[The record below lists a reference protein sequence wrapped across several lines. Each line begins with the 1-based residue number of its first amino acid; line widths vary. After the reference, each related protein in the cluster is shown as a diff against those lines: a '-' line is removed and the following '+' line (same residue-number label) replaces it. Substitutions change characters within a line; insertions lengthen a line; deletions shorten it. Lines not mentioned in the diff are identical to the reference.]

1 MRRHVRILPLLLGV
15 ALLLPAAPQ
24 PGLSAL
30 STCPAHFVAG
40 DDPAIVNPRLAQ
52 DTREICY
59 SGYAVLHSGI
69 TRTPLWSAEHLT
81 RDRVADAEA
90 MTRENAFHPEPSLPP
105 AERAELKDYQRSGF
119 DRGHM
124 APSGDMPDPQSQ
136 QESFSLANMVPQ
148 NRENNR
154 GLWAHIEMAVRR
166 LAERDGDLYVVT
178 GPVFRGETLQRLN
191 GRVLVPTMLYKAVY
205 DPARRQAG
213 AYLVRN
219 EAGDQYETVSL
230 AQLKDLTGI
239 DVFPA
244 LPPDVKAAAMPLPP
258 PLDERQRR
266 RSRTTAGGGGRG
278 GAEGSGAEG
287 SSAPSRR

>member
-1 MRRHVRILPLLLGV
+1 MPPV
-15 ALLLPAAPQ
+15 Q
-24 PGLSAL
+24 SAL
-30 STCPAHFVAG
+30 AGPARCPAHFLGG
-40 DDPAIVNPRLAQ
+40 DDPDIVNPRLAQ

-136 QESFSLANMVPQ
+136 QESFSHANMVPQ
-148 NRENNR
+148 NSENNR
-154 GLWAHIEMAVRR
+154 GLWARIEAAVRR
-166 LAERDGDLYVVT
+166 LAERDGELYVVT
-178 GPVFRGETLQRLN
+178 GPVFRGETLQRIN

-219 EAGDQYETVSL
+219 EAGDAYETVSL
-230 AQLKDLTGI
+230 AQLESLTGI
-239 DVFPA
+239 DPFPT
-244 LPPDVKAAAMPLPP
+244 LSPEVKETAMPLPP
-258 PLDERQRR
+258 PLDERQHR
-266 RSRTTAGGGGRG
+266 RSRRTAGSRGGGAG
-278 GAEGSGAEG
+278 EEG
-287 SSAPSRR
+287 SSVPPQR

>member
-1 MRRHVRILPLLLGV
+1 MRRARRLLQLSLAFATTVLSLAAAQPGV
-15 ALLLPAAPQ
+15 ATP
-24 PGLSAL
+24 LSR
-30 STCPAHFVAG
+30 CPAHFFAG
-40 DDPAIVNPRLAQ
+40 DDPDILNPRLAQ

-81 RDRVADAEA
+81 RQRVADAEE

-148 NRENNR
+148 NPENNR
-154 GLWAHIEMAVRR
+154 RLWARIEAAVRR
-166 LAERDGDLYVVT
+166 LAERDGELYVVT

-219 EAGDQYETVSL
+219 DAGDGHEIVSL

-244 LPPDVKAAAMPLPP
+244 LPPEVKAAAMPLPP
-258 PLDERQRR
+258 PVDERSPRR
-266 RSRTTAGGGGRG
+266 RGRATAG
-278 GAEGSGAEG
+278 GAEGRDAEG
-287 SSAPSRR
+287 SSAPSQR